1 MEDILPRAGMYE
13 KEEGWAEKEKVGRKD
28 KEALEG
34 GN

>member
-1 MEDILPRAGMYE
+1 MYE